1 MEHVLVKG
9 PTLQV
14 LYPHDVVR
22 AAGDLDLLTHE
33 EDVDKATAALGQ
45 AGFILQTPV
54 PEGLTT
60 VETVRY
66 CHAFEQLRFLSDDGA
81 EVELHFRPSSD
92 SVACWEGSDVNTRAG
107 IGLEE
112 LFLYLVS
119 HLNLHNFGRILWYYD
134 VAEFYGTW
142 QRHIEWAELTRIA
155 RERRLGVSFY
165 CAGFSNCSGL
175 SGTWNPDSTCCA
187 PLAWDGRPSTGR
199 GVATRFSPWPPGS
212 GLSTHRA
219 TTCSAAIR
227 RFARRRICA
236 KCYYRRAGGWRRIWV
251 ARRDPACCCTT
262 WLAADASDATGA
274 GLPARTNC

>member
-54 PEGLTT
+54 PEGLPT

-81 EVELHFRPSSD
+81 EVELHFRPLSD
-92 SVACWEGSDVNTRAG
+92 SVACWEGSDVNPLAG

-119 HLNLHNFGRILWYYD
+119 HLNLHNFGRILM
-134 VAEFYGTW
+134 
-142 QRHIEWAELTRIA
+142 RITMWP
-155 RERRLGVSFY
+155 S
-165 CAGFSNCSGL
+165 
-175 SGTWNPDSTCCA
+175 STA
-187 PLAWDGRPSTGR
+187 
-199 GVATRFSPWPPGS
+199 PGS
-212 GLSTHRA
+212 GTSSGR
-219 TTCSAAIR
+219 
-227 RFARRRICA
+227 
-236 KCYYRRAGGWRRIWV
+236 
-251 ARRDPACCCTT
+251 
-262 WLAADASDATGA
+262 
-274 GLPARTNC
+274 N